1 MLSGLNII
9 LVGSLFNFK
18 QYIWLL
24 ILSALAVWQAFEV
37 TGWDSKI
44 HATLD
49 FSPYLIISFGIFIS
63 VFMNRML
70 PVLLLLVIGLL
81 NFASFNYLPTVID
94 SQTFSTLLLFV
105 IPLLLPINI
114 IILSCLPE
122 KGVNLSFY
130 NIFISVVFL
139 LQIVMVIFI
148 MDFLPVNLV
157 EVFSYKV
164 NIKFINLTMSVA
176 IVVVLS
182 WLFIIFRNAYIENI
196 KEVDRTLVFVLILMS
211 LAFNQIDQ
219 PYVFTWLSAI
229 SALLIVIAI
238 IFDSHKVA
246 YVDSLTGLNSRL
258 SLLENFS
265 SLGRTYS
272 VAMVDIDHFKK
283 FNDTYGHY
291 VGDQVLI
298 LVADELS
305 KVSFGKVY
313 RYGGEE
319 FTIVFPKKSA
329 EQAEQELELILSNI
343 ENLELN
349 LKQEINQKITVSFG
363 VAQKNEWHKKPEDV
377 LRSADEAL
385 YQAKERGRNR
395 IVVYEEELT

>member
-1 MLSGLNII
+1 M
-9 LVGSLFNFK
+9 FNFK

-44 HATLD
+44 HATLE

>member
-1 MLSGLNII
+1 
-9 LVGSLFNFK
+9 VGSLFNFK

-44 HATLD
+44 HATLE

>member
-1 MLSGLNII
+1 M
-9 LVGSLFNFK
+9 FNFK

>member
-1 MLSGLNII
+1 VLSGLNII

-44 HATLD
+44 HATLE

>member
-44 HATLD
+44 HATLE